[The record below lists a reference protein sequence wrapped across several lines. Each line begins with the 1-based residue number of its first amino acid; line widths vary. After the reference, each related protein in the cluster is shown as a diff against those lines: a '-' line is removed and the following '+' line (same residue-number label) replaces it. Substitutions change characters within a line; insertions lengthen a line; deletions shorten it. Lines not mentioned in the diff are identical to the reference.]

1 MPRKKANV
9 PNMFEPPVVQLRRS
23 RRGQAAAVAEQ
34 SEAQLLQHIASLRTL
49 ADVETLKAQM
59 DTQMIPKTRTV
70 KKALYDQEEMIR
82 RDMEDDVP
90 SEEEMRAKRRAIKA
104 ARRGVGSLRSMKH
117 SGMFFGPATRKKSRG
132 RRAMEGNAAAREAA
146 ANAELNALLEASHN
160 QQNAVAA
167 NAVAEVD
174 AGEAAAQEPFFRV
187 PGYNRAAYHELI
199 GFPGAQARGLLQPI
213 PPNEGRRTFTPEE
226 LRRMEL
232 EDYARWA
239 ANVKRRGGRRQTR
252 RGSKRR
258 SRR

>member
-1 MPRKKANV
+1 
-9 PNMFEPPVVQLRRS
+9 
-23 RRGQAAAVAEQ
+23 
-34 SEAQLLQHIASLRTL
+34 
-49 ADVETLKAQM
+49 M